1 LPRRRGDVMLAIDTN
16 LVVRYLTGDHPQQSA
31 KAKAVIDR
39 EEVFVSTTVMLE
51 TEWVLRSTY
60 GFDAKRL
67 CKALRGF
74 GGLPNVVLEDP
85 GLVAF
90 ALDRM
95 DDGMDFADA
104 LHWWRAASCEAF
116 VTFDQ
121 QFIRSAKAMGLAKVR
136 LP

>member
-1 LPRRRGDVMLAIDTN
+1 MLAIDTN
-16 LVVRYLTGDHPQQSA
+16 LIVRYLTGDHPQQSA

-51 TEWVLRSTY
+51 TEWVLRSAY
-60 GFDAKRL
+60 GFDAKRV

-74 GGLPNVVLEDP
+74 GGLSNVVLEDP

-95 DDGMDFADA
+95 DDGMDFADS
-104 LHWWRAASCEAF
+104 LHLGRAASCEAF
-116 VTFDQ
+116 LTFDHR
-121 QFIRSAKAMGLAKVR
+121 FIRSAKAVGLAKVR

>member
-1 LPRRRGDVMLAIDTN
+1 MLAIDTN

-31 KAKAVIDR
+31 KAKAVIDG

-51 TEWVLRSTY
+51 TEWVLRSAY
-60 GFDAKRL
+60 GFEAKRV
-67 CKALRGF
+67 CKALRSF
-74 GGLPNVVLEDP
+74 GGLPNIVLEDP

-95 DDGMDFADA
+95 DDGMDFADS
-104 LHWWRAASCEAF
+104 LHLGRAVSCDVF
-116 VTFDQ
+116 LTFDQ
-121 QFIRSAKAMGLAKVR
+121 RFVRSAKAMGFAKVR

>member
-1 LPRRRGDVMLAIDTN
+1 MLAIDTN

-31 KAKAVIDR
+31 KAKAVINR

-51 TEWVLRSTY
+51 TEWVLRSAY
-60 GFDAKRL
+60 GFDAKRV
-67 CKALRGF
+67 CKALRDF
-74 GGLPNVVLEDP
+74 GGLATVMFEDS

-95 DDGMDFADA
+95 EDGMDFADA
-104 LHWWRAASCEAF
+104 LHLGRAASCDAF
-116 VTFDQ
+116 LTFDQ
-121 QFIRSAKAMGLAKVR
+121 RFVRSARVMGLAKVR

>member
-1 LPRRRGDVMLAIDTN
+1 MLAIDAN
-16 LVVRYLTGDHPQQSA
+16 LVVRYLTGDHPRQSA

-39 EEVFVSTTVMLE
+39 EEVFVGTTVMLE
-51 TEWVLRSTY
+51 AEWVLRSAY
-60 GFDAKRL
+60 GFDAKHVS
-67 CKALRGF
+67 KALRGF
-74 GGLPNVVLEDP
+74 GGLSNVVLEDS

-104 LHWWRAASCEAF
+104 LHLGRAASCDAF
-116 VTFDQ
+116 LTFDQ
-121 QFIRSAKAMGLAKVR
+121 RFIRSAKAMGLPKVR

>member
-1 LPRRRGDVMLAIDTN
+1 MLAIDTN

-31 KAKAVIDR
+31 KAKTLVNR
-39 EEVFVSTTVMLE
+39 EEVYVCTTVILE
-51 TEWVLRSTY
+51 TEWVLRSAY
-60 GFDAKRL
+60 GFEAKRV

-85 GLVAF
+85 GLVSF

-95 DDGMDFADA
+95 DEGMDFADA
-104 LHWWRAASCEAF
+104 LHLGRAASCEAF
-116 VTFDQ
+116 LTFDQ
-121 QFIRSAKAMGLAKVR
+121 RFVRSAKAIGLDKVR

>member
-1 LPRRRGDVMLAIDTN
+1 MLAIDTN

-31 KAKAVIDR
+31 KAKAVVNR
-39 EEVFVSTTVMLE
+39 EEVYVSTTVILE
-51 TEWVLRSTY
+51 TEWVLRSAY
-60 GFDAKRL
+60 GFAAKEV

-74 GGLPNVVLEDP
+74 GGLPNVVFEDP

-104 LHWWRAASCEAF
+104 LHLGRAASCDAF
-116 VTFDQ
+116 LTFDQ
-121 QFIRSAKAMGLAKVR
+121 RFVRSAKAIGLEKVR